1 MTFHSGYCSVIGRPN
16 VGKSTLLNE
25 LIGEKISIISNKP
38 QTTRNTIQLIYTD
51 DRMQVVFLDTPGVQ
65 IPKNELGEA
74 MLKVSKD
81 ALDGVDICLF
91 VTDTS
96 KTMGPLDHKILD
108 ELKKL
113 KETPIILILNKV
125 DSLYDALP
133 EDEEAGPS
141 ESYRPKLRE
150 GQTAEDYLNKLIEAY
165 EGLGIFHS
173 IIPLSAKKG
182 QNIDQL
188 KEAIYNL
195 LPEGPMYFPD
205 DMITDRSE
213 RFVVSE
219 IIREKCL
226 NNMSDEIPHGIYVAV
241 DAMKM
246 RENGKMMDVQATIF
260 VEKESHKGMVI
271 GKGGKMLG
279 LIGKQARLEIER
291 FMDTRINLKLWV
303 KVEKNWR
310 KQKKKVKRFGYE

>member
-96 KTMGPLDHKILD
+96 KSMGPLDHKILE
-108 ELKKL
+108 ELQKL
-113 KETPIILILNKV
+113 KDTPIILILNKI
-125 DSLYDALP
+125 DSLLEADP
-133 EDEEAGPS
+133 DEEAGPS
-141 ESYRPKLRE
+141 ESYRPHLE
-150 GQTAEDYLNKLIEAY
+150 QGQTAEEYLDKLVATY
-165 EGLGIFHS
+165 KDMGLFHS
-173 IIPLSAKKG
+173 IIALSAKKG
-182 QNIDQL
+182 DNIDQL
-188 KEAIYNL
+188 KDAIYEL
-195 LPEGPMYFPD
+195 LPEGPMYFPEE
-205 DMITDRSE
+205 MITDRSE

-241 DAMKM
+241 DSMKM
-246 RENGKMMDVQATIF
+246 RENGKMMDIQATIF
-260 VEKESHKGMVI
+260 VEKDSHKGMVI

-279 LIGKQARLEIER
+279 LIGKQARLELER
-291 FMDTRINLKLWV
+291 FLDTRINLKLWV

-310 KQKKKVKRFGYE
+310 KQKKKVKKFGYE

>member
-1 MTFHSGYCSVIGRPN
+1 
-16 VGKSTLLNE
+16 
-25 LIGEKISIISNKP
+25 
-38 QTTRNTIQLIYTD
+38 
-51 DRMQVVFLDTPGVQ
+51 
-65 IPKNELGEA
+65 
-74 MLKVSKD
+74 
-81 ALDGVDICLF
+81 
-91 VTDTS
+91 
-96 KTMGPLDHKILD
+96 
-108 ELKKL
+108 
-113 KETPIILILNKV
+113 
-125 DSLYDALP
+125 
-133 EDEEAGPS
+133 
-141 ESYRPKLRE
+141 
-150 GQTAEDYLNKLIEAY
+150 
-165 EGLGIFHS
+165 
-173 IIPLSAKKG
+173 
-182 QNIDQL
+182 
-188 KEAIYNL
+188 
-195 LPEGPMYFPD
+195 MYFPD